1 MEDGRQRVLRSGGR
15 AALGSI
21 GPIAATLGVHFVVAA
36 TLTWAI
42 APVIAQTYAWRPFSI
57 LDLRALMGA
66 WGALAGPTTMAWALL
81 AIAGAAM
88 LRRRSARWL
97 VGSAAIVALMSAV
110 AVTVA
115 SADGAAA
122 PATGAVLAALLL
134 VLASAT
140 ATLVS
145 RALRRRSAALA

>member
-21 GPIAATLGVHFVVAA
+21 GPIAATLGLHFVVAA

-57 LDLRALMGA
+57 LDLRALVGA
-66 WGALAGPTTMAWALL
+66 WGALAGPATMTWALL
-81 AIAGAAM
+81 AVAGAA
-88 LRRRSARWL
+88 LLGRRSARWL
-97 VGSAAIVALMSAV
+97 VGSAAIVAVASAV
-110 AVTVA
+110 AVGATP
-115 SADGAAA
+115 ADGIAA
-122 PATGAVLAALLL
+122 PAAGAALAALLL
-134 VLASAT
+134 VPASAT